1 MAASVAPL
9 SWAADFS
16 SEPYL
21 LRLFLGLDRAS
32 NYADTAGRQ
41 ASIAYPGGSSANPA
55 GDAARPR
62 QRAEVTLTGIG
73 AAVWFGLPALGF
85 VIAAAMLTNL
95 IAAAFGGILV
105 PLALERFRIDPAVSS
120 GAFVTTVTDIVGY
133 FSFLSFATLYFG
145 LK

>member
-1 MAASVAPL
+1 MTSALRKVVAAVLAAGVAPL

-41 ASIAYPGGSSANPA
+41 ASIAFPGGSSVNPA

-62 QRAEVTLTGIG
+62 QRTEVTLTGIG
-73 AAVWFGLPALGF
+73 ATGDHGSTLLAFPATLAVP
-85 VIAAAMLTNL
+85 TDEN
-95 IAAAFGGILV
+95 
-105 PLALERFRIDPAVSS
+105 
-120 GAFVTTVTDIVGY
+120 TV
-133 FSFLSFATLYFG
+133 LSFAYAYTDTPDADTRQG
-145 LK
+145 LENHIRSNEFVLGLARR